1 MCSYYNMERP
11 KQSITVTKEM
21 VNNIIDENLEKMD
34 DRNKQAAQILKTGDM
49 MSAVKH
55 MFTHPRT
62 GKPMTYSQMRDL
74 YG

>member
-1 MCSYYNMERP
+1 METP
-11 KQSITVTKEM
+11 KQPKIITKEM
-21 VNNIIDENLEKMD
+21 VNNIIDKNLEKMD
-34 DRNKQAAQILKTGDM
+34 DRNKQAAQILKTGDT

-62 GKPMTYSQMRDL
+62 GQPMSYSEMRYL